1 MLKQILMATKKEQSL
16 QELAQEMLVTAK
28 KDQEWLTGQKMVLA
42 DIQDRIDEC
51 FKKAQGCDLTKGVY
65 STTQM
70 AKELGMS
77 SAQKLYEELRDTGIV
92 FNQGYEWMLTSPY
105 STYQLTEVT
114 TRIVKGK
121 YIRRLLWS
129 ERGRRFLL
137 ALKDKNVICTFP
149 KPKIPKSIEA
159 PTKEK
164 PKEEVKVVEETKP
177 AEAVNQPKQVAKVEV
192 AVKPVNPLVKKAET
206 LKDEIHCLLSLINEV
221 GNGEKMLLMGDIM
234 TISTTIN
241 EHVSSL
247 AFEAYKTLNT
257 PSRA

>member
-149 KPKIPKSIEA
+149 KPKIPKSIEV

>member
-1 MLKQILMATKKEQSL
+1 
-16 QELAQEMLVTAK
+16 
-28 KDQEWLTGQKMVLA
+28 
-42 DIQDRIDEC
+42 
-51 FKKAQGCDLTKGVY
+51 
-65 STTQM
+65 
-70 AKELGMS
+70 MS

-164 PKEEVKVVEETKP
+164 PKEEAKVVDEVKTTEV
-177 AEAVNQPKQVAKVEV
+177 VNQPEQVAKVEV
-192 AVKPVNPLVKKAET
+192 EVKPVNPLVKKAET

>member
-1 MLKQILMATKKEQSL
+1 MATNADMSLKEF
-16 QELAQEMLVTAK
+16 AKEMLVGVR
-28 KDQEWLTGQKMVLA
+28 KDQEWLTRQK
-42 DIQDRIDEC
+42 DIVSDLQERIDEC
-51 FKKAQGCDLTKGVY
+51 FKKVQKCDMTKGVY

-77 SAQKLYEELRDTGIV
+77 SAQKLYEELKEVGLA

-114 TRIVKGK
+114 THLIKGK
-121 YIRRLLWS
+121 YVRRPLWT
-129 ERGRRFLL
+129 ERGRRWLL
-137 ALKDKNVICTFP
+137 ALKEKNIICNLP
-149 KPKIPKSIEA
+149 KPRVPKAVEA

>member
-1 MLKQILMATKKEQSL
+1 MAPKKEQSL
-16 QELAQEMLVTAK
+16 QELAQEILVEVK
-28 KDQEWLTGQKMVLA
+28 KDQEWLTRQKEIMGDL
-42 DIQDRIDEC
+42 QERIDEC
-51 FKKAQGCDLTKGVY
+51 FKKVQKCDMTKGVY

-164 PKEEVKVVEETKP
+164 PKEEAKVVDEVKTTEV
-177 AEAVNQPKQVAKVEV
+177 VNQPEQVAKVEV
-192 AVKPVNPLVKKAET
+192 GVKPVNPLVKKAET

-221 GNGEKMLLMGDIM
+221 GSGEKTLLMGDIM

>member
-1 MLKQILMATKKEQSL
+1 MAPKKEQSL

-164 PKEEVKVVEETKP
+164 PKEEIKMVEETKP

>member
-1 MLKQILMATKKEQSL
+1 MATKKEQSL

-137 ALKDKNVICTFP
+137 ALKDKNVISTFP

-164 PKEEVKVVEETKP
+164 PKEEVKMVEETKP

>member
-1 MLKQILMATKKEQSL
+1 MAPKKEQSL
-16 QELAQEMLVTAK
+16 QELAQEILVEVK
-28 KDQEWLTGQKMVLA
+28 KDQEWLTRQKEIMGDL
-42 DIQDRIDEC
+42 QERIDEC
-51 FKKAQGCDLTKGVY
+51 FKKVQKCDMTKGIY

-77 SAQKLYEELRDTGIV
+77 SAQKLYEELKEVGIA

-114 TRIVKGK
+114 THLVKGK
-121 YIRRLLWS
+121 YMRRPLWT
-129 ERGRRFLL
+129 ERGRRWLL
-137 ALKDKNVICTFP
+137 ALKEKNVICTLP

-159 PTKEK
+159 SIKEE
-164 PKEEVKVVEETKP
+164 PKEFKVAEQNKP
-177 AEAVNQPKQVAKVEV
+177 ADAISQPEQAVKVEV
-192 AVKPVNPLVKKAET
+192 GVKPVNPLIKKGES
-206 LKDEIHCLLSLINEV
+206 LKDEIHCLLSLIGEI
-221 GNGEKMLLMGDIM
+221 GKGEKTLLMGDIM

>member
-1 MLKQILMATKKEQSL
+1 MAPKKEQSL
-16 QELAQEMLVTAK
+16 QELAQEMLVTVK

-164 PKEEVKVVEETKP
+164 PKEEAKVVDEVKTTEV
-177 AEAVNQPKQVAKVEV
+177 VNQPEQVAKVEV
-192 AVKPVNPLVKKAET
+192 EVKPVNPLVKKAET

-221 GNGEKMLLMGDIM
+221 GNGETMLLMGDIM
-234 TISTTIN
+234 TISTTIS
-241 EHVSSL
+241 EHVSTL
-247 AFEAYKTLNT
+247 AFEAYKTLNAPT
-257 PSRA
+257 RA

>member
-1 MLKQILMATKKEQSL
+1 MATKKEQSL